1 MSWARRLHGASC
13 LLPAGFTFALAGSG
27 GHLPGIHC
35 PFYAITGTPCP
46 TCYLS
51 RATAAALQ
59 GKLAEAAQ
67 LHLFSLPAA
76 GLLLIWSAL
85 ALQQRR
91 LPPLAVPAPVLVVVG
106 LALFLYWILRLAAHL
121 PLGLSGFPIALPP

>member
-1 MSWARRLHGASC
+1 MSWARRLHRASC
-13 LLPAGFTFALAGSG
+13 LLPASFTLALARSG

-35 PFYAITGTPCP
+35 PLYAATGTPCP

-51 RATAAALQ
+51 RATAAALR

-67 LHLFSLPAA
+67 LHLFGLPAA

-91 LPPLAVPAPVLVVVG
+91 LPPLAVPAPVLVVAGV
-106 LALFLYWILRLAAHL
+106 ALFLYWLLRLVAPL
-121 PLGLSGFPIALPP
+121 PLGLSSFPIAVPP